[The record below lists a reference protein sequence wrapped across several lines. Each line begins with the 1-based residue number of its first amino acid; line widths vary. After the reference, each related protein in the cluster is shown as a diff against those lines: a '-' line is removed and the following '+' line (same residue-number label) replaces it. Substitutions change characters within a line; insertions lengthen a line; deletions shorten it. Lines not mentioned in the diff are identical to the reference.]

1 MSDLIGMIAGTLTTI
16 AFVPQVWRVWKT
28 RSTSDISLGMYLVFT
43 TGVIFWLAYGLM
55 LGAWPIIVANAV
67 TLALTGTAANS
78 FARLSSSPFTA
89 IRNA

>member
-43 TGVIFWLAYGLM
+43 TGVGFWLAYGLI

-67 TLALTGTAANS
+67 TLALTGTVLALKL
-78 FARLSSSPFTA
+78 RHG
-89 IRNA
+89 